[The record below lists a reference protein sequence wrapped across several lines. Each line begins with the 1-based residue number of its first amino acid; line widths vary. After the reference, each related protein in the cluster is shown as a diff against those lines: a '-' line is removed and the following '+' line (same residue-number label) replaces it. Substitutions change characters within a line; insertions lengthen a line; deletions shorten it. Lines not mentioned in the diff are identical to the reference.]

1 MKKKILV
8 ALACISLTT
17 FLAGCGE
24 AYPEISIYRSYFNSV
39 DDEIKISIGNEY
51 EYKSFE
57 KENTSDGC
65 AVTIYFEN
73 IKKK

>member
-8 ALACISLTT
+8 ALACVSLTT

-24 AYPEISIYRSYFNSV
+24 AYPKISIYCSYFNGVDDEVEISIGSAY
-39 DDEIKISIGNEY
+39 K
-51 EYKSFE
+51 YKSFE

-73 IKKK
+73 TKNK